1 VETVARRR
9 KPAPLHAVLTCMRR
23 LLTALLLLLVTS
35 ALVLLLGTRREITAA
50 LPLNDGVRRVVVLGD
65 SVARGAGDEKGLG
78 LPGWLHYDLRAK
90 AADVVTLNLG
100 INGGRTFNV
109 ARLLRDPR
117 ARSSVA
123 QADLV
128 VMSIGGNDL
137 YGDSFARLLSNVWP
151 WYQRE
156 RTLSRVESL
165 VENIRQINPGAR
177 IYLLG
182 LYNPY
187 QTSSVGRWIDVQV
200 NLWDGA
206 LIQRLSEMRGVTVIR
221 IADVLARAD
230 RLSPIDHFH
239 PGTLGYAAIA
249 RRIADTF

>member
-1 VETVARRR
+1 
-9 KPAPLHAVLTCMRR
+9 MRR
-23 LLTALLLLLVTS
+23 LMTALLLLLVTGAV
-35 ALVLLLGTRREITAA
+35 ALRLVTRREVAA
-50 LPLNDGVRRVVVLGD
+50 GPSLNDGVTRVVVLGD
-65 SVARGAGDEKGLG
+65 SVARGAGDENGLG
-78 LPGWLHYDLRAK
+78 LPGWLNHDLRAK
-90 AADVVTLNLG
+90 TAGAASILNLG
-100 INGGRTFNV
+100 INSGRTLNV
-109 ARLLRDPR
+109 ARLLREPQ
-117 ARSSVA
+117 ARTSIA
-123 QADLV
+123 RADLV

-137 YGDSFARLLSNVWP
+137 YGDSPARLLTTLWP

-165 VENIRQINPGAR
+165 VAQVRQINPGAR
-177 IYLLG
+177 ICILS

-187 QTSSVGRWIDVQV
+187 QASRAGRWTDVQV

-221 IADVLARAD
+221 IADVLSRAD

-239 PGTLGYAAIA
+239 PGTLGWAAIA

>member
-1 VETVARRR
+1 
-9 KPAPLHAVLTCMRR
+9 MRR
-23 LLTALLLLLVTS
+23 LMTALLLLFLTGAF
-35 ALVLLLGTRREITAA
+35 ALRLGIRRDVATELSIHQGAT
-50 LPLNDGVRRVVVLGD
+50 RVVVLGD

-78 LPGWLHYDLRAK
+78 LPGWLNHDLQSAS
-90 AADVVTLNLG
+90 TLNLG
-100 INGGRTFNV
+100 INGGRTSNV
-109 ARLLRDPR
+109 ARLLRQPQ
-117 ARSSVA
+117 ARSSIA

-137 YGDSFARLLSNVWP
+137 YGDSLARLLTTLWP

-156 RTLSRVESL
+156 RTLSRVASL
-165 VENIRQINPGAR
+165 VAQVRQINPGAR
-177 IYLLG
+177 IYILG

-187 QTSSVGRWIDVQV
+187 QESRAGRWIDVQV

>member
-1 VETVARRR
+1 
-9 KPAPLHAVLTCMRR
+9 MRR

-35 ALVLLLGTRREITAA
+35 ALVLLLGTRRDVTAGP
-50 LPLNDGVRRVVVLGD
+50 PLHDGVRRVVVLGD

-78 LPGWLHYDLRAK
+78 LPGWLNHDLQAQ
-90 AADVVTLNLG
+90 AASIVSTLNLG
-100 INGGRTFNV
+100 IDGGRTFNV

-117 ARSSVA
+117 IQSSIA

-128 VMSIGGNDL
+128 VMSVGGNDL
-137 YGDSFARLLSNVWP
+137 YGDSSARLLSKVWP
-151 WYQRE
+151 WVQRE
-156 RTLSRVESL
+156 RTLSSVESL
-165 VENIRQINPGAR
+165 VANIRQINPAAR
-177 IYLLG
+177 IYVLG

-187 QTSSVGRWIDVQV
+187 QTSNVGRWIDVQV

-221 IADVLARAD
+221 IADVLARSD

>member
-1 VETVARRR
+1 
-9 KPAPLHAVLTCMRR
+9 MRR
-23 LLTALLLLLVTS
+23 LMTALLLLLLTGVF
-35 ALVLLLGTRREITAA
+35 ALRLGIRRDVATELSMHQGAA
-50 LPLNDGVRRVVVLGD
+50 RVVVLGD

-78 LPGWLHYDLRAK
+78 LPGWLNHDLQ
-90 AADVVTLNLG
+90 AASTLNLG
-100 INGGRTFNV
+100 INGGRTSNV
-109 ARLLRDPR
+109 ARLLRQPQ
-117 ARSSVA
+117 ARSSIA

-137 YGDSFARLLSNVWP
+137 YGDSLARLLTTLWP

-156 RTLSRVESL
+156 RTLSRVASL
-165 VENIRQINPGAR
+165 VSQVRQINPGAR
-177 IYLLG
+177 IYILG

-187 QTSSVGRWIDVQV
+187 QESRAGRWIDVQV

>member
-1 VETVARRR
+1 
-9 KPAPLHAVLTCMRR
+9 MRR
-23 LLTALLLLLVTS
+23 LMAALLLLLMTGAA
-35 ALVLLLGTRREITAA
+35 ALRIGTRREVATG
-50 LPLNDGVRRVVVLGD
+50 PSMNCGVMRVVVLGD

-78 LPGWLHYDLRAK
+78 LPGWLNHDLRA
-90 AADVVTLNLG
+90 ASILNFG
-100 INGGRTFNV
+100 INGARTLNI
-109 ARLLRDPR
+109 ARLLRQPR
-117 ARSSVA
+117 ARSSIA

-137 YGDSFARLLSNVWP
+137 YGDSLARLMTTLWP

-156 RTLSRVESL
+156 QTLSRVASL
-165 VENIRQINPGAR
+165 VGQVRQISPGAR
-177 IYLLG
+177 ICILG

-187 QTSSVGRWIDVQV
+187 EASAAGRWIDVQV

-206 LIQRLSEMRGVTVIR
+206 LIQRLAEMRGVTVIR

-230 RLSPIDHFH
+230 RLSSIDHFH

>member
-1 VETVARRR
+1 
-9 KPAPLHAVLTCMRR
+9 MRR
-23 LLTALLLLLVTS
+23 LMAALLLLLVTGAV
-35 ALVLLLGTRREITAA
+35 ALRIGTRKEVAA
-50 LPLNDGVRRVVVLGD
+50 GPSLNDGVMRVVVLGD

-78 LPGWLHYDLRAK
+78 LPGWLHHDLRATANG
-90 AADVVTLNLG
+90 AASTLNLG
-100 INGGRTFNV
+100 INGGRTLNV
-109 ARLLRDPR
+109 ARLLRQPR
-117 ARSSVA
+117 ARSSIA

-137 YGDSFARLLSNVWP
+137 YGDSLARLLTTLWP

-156 RTLSRVESL
+156 RTLSKVASL
-165 VENIRQINPGAR
+165 VAQVRQINPGAR
-177 IYLLG
+177 IYILG

-187 QTSSVGRWIDVQV
+187 EASGAGRWIDVQV

-206 LIQRLSEMRGVTVIR
+206 LIQRLAAMRGVTVIR

>member
-1 VETVARRR
+1 
-9 KPAPLHAVLTCMRR
+9 M
-23 LLTALLLLLVTS
+23 TALLLLLLTGAF
-35 ALVLLLGTRREITAA
+35 ALRLGTRRDVAA
-50 LPLNDGVRRVVVLGD
+50 STSMHDGAMRVVVLGD

-78 LPGWLHYDLRAK
+78 LPGWLNHDLQAT
-90 AADVVTLNLG
+90 AAGAASTLNLG

-109 ARLLRDPR
+109 ARLLREPR
-117 ARSSVA
+117 SRNSIA

-137 YGDSFARLLSNVWP
+137 YGDSLARLLTTLWP

-156 RTLSRVESL
+156 RTLSRVTSL
-165 VENIRQINPGAR
+165 VAQVREINPGAR
-177 IYLLG
+177 IYILG

-187 QTSSVGRWIDVQV
+187 QASRAGRWIDVQV

>member
-1 VETVARRR
+1 
-9 KPAPLHAVLTCMRR
+9 MRR
-23 LLTALLLLLVTS
+23 LMTALLLLLVTS
-35 ALVLLLGTRREITAA
+35 AVALHLGTRREPTAG
-50 LPLNDGVRRVVVLGD
+50 PSLNDGVMRVVVIGD
-65 SVARGAGDEKGLG
+65 SVARGAGDEKGL
-78 LPGWLHYDLRAK
+78 PGWLSHDLRAT
-90 AADVVTLNLG
+90 AARTAATLNLG
-100 INGGRTFNV
+100 INGGRTLNV
-109 ARLLRDPR
+109 AHLLGEPR
-117 ARSSVA
+117 ARDSIA
-123 QADLV
+123 QADVV

-137 YGDSFARLLSNVWP
+137 YGDSLARLLTTLWP

-156 RTLSRVESL
+156 RTLSKVESL
-165 VENIRQINPGAR
+165 VAQVRQINPRAR
-177 IYLLG
+177 IYILG

-187 QTSSVGRWIDVQV
+187 RASHAGRWIDVQV

-206 LIQRLSEMRGVTVIR
+206 LIQRLAERRGVTVIR